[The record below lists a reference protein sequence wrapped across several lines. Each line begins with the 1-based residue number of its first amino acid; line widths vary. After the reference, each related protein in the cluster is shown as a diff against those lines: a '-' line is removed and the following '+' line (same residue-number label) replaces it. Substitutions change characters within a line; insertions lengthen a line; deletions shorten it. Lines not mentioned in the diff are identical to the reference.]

1 MILYYNNK
9 RISMAAIRFVCYTNN
24 KASHDEVK
32 RKLFFAG
39 GAITREKV
47 RDLGSGYTSELEM
60 ICEGPTLYRE
70 LKDSELCVKVSLLD
84 I

>member
-1 MILYYNNK
+1 M
-9 RISMAAIRFVCYTNN
+9 SAVRFVCHMDN

-47 RDLGSGYTSELEM
+47 HEMSKSFTGELEFVS
-60 ICEGPTLYRE
+60 EGGTLYRE
-70 LKDSELCVKVSLLD
+70 LKDSPLVTIINIVNL
-84 I
+84 

>member
-1 MILYYNNK
+1 
-9 RISMAAIRFVCYTNN
+9 
-24 KASHDEVK
+24 VK

>member
-1 MILYYNNK
+1 M
-9 RISMAAIRFVCYTNN
+9 SAVRFVCHTDN

-47 RDLGSGYTSELEM
+47 RELSSGYISEMEM
-60 ICEGPTLYRE
+60 ICEGSTLYRE
-70 LKDSELCVKVSLLD
+70 LKDSELCIKVTLLD
-84 I
+84 N